1 MDFKLSALA
10 LSAVLMSGC
19 SSIVSDSKYN
29 VSISSEPSEASFVL
43 KNKAGLTV
51 HTGRTPSSISLNAS
65 SGFFQGETYTLII
78 NKDGYEEKIV
88 EIDSSIDGW
97 YFGNLLFGGFI
108 GFLIID
114 PATGAMFKL
123 PELSNSSLI
132 LKDEEVKKDSLT
144 ITFIDDIPEN
154 QRTSLVQ
161 IN

>member
-29 VSISSEPSEASFVL
+29 VAISSEPSEATFIL
-43 KNKAGLTV
+43 KNKAGFTI
-51 HTGRTPSSISLNAS
+51 HSGRTPSSISLDAS

-78 NKDGYEEKIV
+78 NKKGYEEKIV

-97 YFGNLLFGGFI
+97 YFGNLIFGSLI
-108 GFLIID
+108 GFLIVD

-123 PELSNSSLI
+123 PEHSNSSLK
-132 LKDEEVKKDSLT
+132 LKTEEAKEDSLT
-144 ITFIDDIPEN
+144 ITFIDDIPES
-154 QRTSLVQ
+154 QRASLIR